1 MKSQEQFSNDLE
13 QNEASGAF
21 EERLSKAERENELG
35 EVRTELESVN
45 ARIASLTR
53 TLEAAKKAPLTEEER
68 RQMKEKARKAFDD
81 AKKLGS
87 DDDIA
92 ARISRVTEQQF
103 AENLRAGQVA
113 DSPQGRELERLKN
126 RQFDLEGRLN
136 QLESDEHSS

>member
-136 QLESDEHSS
+136 QLESDESAS

>member
-1 MKSQEQFSNDLE
+1 MKSQEQFSSDLE

-103 AENLRAGQVA
+103 PENLRAGQVA

>member
-136 QLESDEHSS
+136 QLGSDEHSS